1 MIVLVDFQNETLQY
15 KLIAYIL
22 DILPKVVI

>member
-22 DILPKVVI
+22 DILLKVVI